1 MALNRVLSA
10 GSTGGGLGGRG
21 PGTEAWA
28 GGIDV
33 GVDVAAL
40 DTGHRD
46 GGAGANPIKRR
57 NSWT

>member
-1 MALNRVLSA
+1 MSLNRVLSA

-21 PGTEAWA
+21 PGTEARA

-33 GVDVAAL
+33 GVEAAAP

-46 GGAGANPIKRR
+46 GGADANPIKRR
-57 NSWT
+57 IS